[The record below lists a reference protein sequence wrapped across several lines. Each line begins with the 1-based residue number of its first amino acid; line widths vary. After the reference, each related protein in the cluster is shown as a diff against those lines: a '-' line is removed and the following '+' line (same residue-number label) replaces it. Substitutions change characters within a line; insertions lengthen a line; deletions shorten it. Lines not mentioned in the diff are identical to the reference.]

1 VSSPDIARQVP
12 TDQRAKV
19 RIQLQAGVDEQAID
33 FAVPGRTDL
42 ISDGPQ
48 RLLFV
53 GRCLAW
59 KDVCS
64 RRSRMAYRSS
74 ASISPAPAAWSM
86 RGSGRVPI
94 IRGSARSG
102 IISRLIGA
110 LQELAD
116 APGLCRQLGLAAQD
130 RARRFDV

>member
-19 RIQLQAGVDEQAID
+19 RIQLQAGIDEQAID
-33 FAVPGRTDL
+33 YTVPAEPV
-42 ISDGPQ
+42 SDGPQ
-48 RLLFV
+48 RLLYV

-59 KDVCS
+59 KGVCS

-74 ASISPAPAAWSM
+74 ASISAAPAAWSM

-94 IRGSARSG
+94 VRGSARSG
-102 IISRLIGA
+102 IISRLIDA

-116 APGLCRQLGLAAQD
+116 SPGLCRQLGLAAQD